1 MCCDSSNATRG
12 GTIRALLLL
21 AVCRGVVV
29 NRRSRV
35 ARGFTLLEMLVVMV
49 IIGLLAGLVGPRLF
63 GKVDTSKVQTA
74 RTQIKMLKSAL
85 GIMQLDVS
93 NLPLTEDGLRYL
105 VEAPKTEPQH
115 SQWKGPYIDG
125 GMPLD
130 PWGNPYVLKV
140 PGTDN
145 QPFSIM
151 SYGADGKAGGEG
163 LAADVVL

>member
-1 MCCDSSNATRG
+1 MAMRSG
-12 GTIRALLLL
+12 G
-21 AVCRGVVV
+21 VKSV
-29 NRRSRV
+29 
-35 ARGFTLLEMLVVMV
+35 RGFTLLEMLVVMV

-93 NLPLTEDGLRYL
+93 NLALTSDGLRYL
-105 VEAPKTEPQH
+105 VEPPKTEPQR
-115 SQWKGPYIDG
+115 SQWKGPYVDG
-125 GMPLD
+125 GLPLD

-140 PGTDN
+140 PGVDN

-151 SYGADGKAGGEG
+151 SYGADGKEGGEG